1 MSFIGDINF
10 CQLTSLARPNAQGAI
25 NGRLCG
31 VLRDDGGLSGY
42 DGPIYRLIFKFL
54 WEKHRTS
61 STNGEF
67 PLPSFDHQRDTM
79 G

>member
-42 DGPIYRLIFKFL
+42 DGPIYKLIF
-54 WEKHRTS
+54 
-61 STNGEF
+61 
-67 PLPSFDHQRDTM
+67 
-79 G
+79 